1 MKITKLRNFQEEK
14 MSSLEE
20 GQEILKEIS
29 KKKRRLV
36 EIVEHTGLQSVETIE
51 CSQELDE
58 MINSFYRCLQ
68 YQYQGGKNNL
78 Q

>member
-1 MKITKLRNFQEEK
+1 
-14 MSSLEE
+14 MSTLKE

-29 KKKRRLV
+29 HKKKRLV
-36 EIVEHTGLQSVETIE
+36 EIAENTGLQSIETIE

-68 YQYQGGKNNL
+68 QQYYDGTHNRK
-78 Q
+78 